1 MPNAESIK
9 QSFGI
14 ILVAVSNI
22 SSYFE
27 NAFWEGAYYSP
38 YRFRIVKQ
46 VIPDSQAAVSAFDY
60 KDRPSF
66 PDLFQL
72 SDHMTDLAF
81 CLSCPYRTG

>member
-1 MPNAESIK
+1 MRFK
-9 QSFGI
+9 
-14 ILVAVSNI
+14 
-22 SSYFE
+22 
-27 NAFWEGAYYSP
+27 EGAYYSP

-46 VIPDSQAAVSAFDY
+46 VIPDSQATVSAFDY

-81 CLSCPYRTG
+81 VFHVHIEPGKICIIVCLFLIGGLQNKIPV

>member
-27 NAFWEGAYYSP
+27 NAFWEGHIIL
-38 YRFRIVKQ
+38 RI
-46 VIPDSQAAVSAFDY
+46 DFALSN
-60 KDRPSF
+60 RSF
-66 PDLFQL
+66 PIPKQL
-72 SDHMTDLAF
+72 YL
-81 CLSCPYRTG
+81 P

>member
-27 NAFWEGAYYSP
+27 NAFWEGHIIL
-38 YRFRIVKQ
+38 RI
-46 VIPDSQAAVSAFDY
+46 DFALSN
-60 KDRPSF
+60 RSF
-66 PDLFQL
+66 PIPNQL
-72 SDHMTDLAF
+72 YLPSIIKTGLPSQIF
-81 CLSCPYRTG
+81 FSCPTT